1 MTYDEIERMYPEE
14 FAMRDDDKYDYRYP
28 AGEVIV
34 FAYLLIVSLYVY
46 ARLYCTTLIKIKQCQ
61 LTLSFFFAISAI
73 IEKHGIC
80 FAILSVC
87 LLLYSCTYFTI

>member
-46 ARLYCTTLIKIKQCQ
+46 AGLYCTTLIKIKQCQ
-61 LTLSFFFAISAI
+61 LTLSFCFF
-73 IEKHGIC
+73 
-80 FAILSVC
+80 
-87 LLLYSCTYFTI
+87 LLYQQ